1 MFEKEYENNE
11 HYISCTFPIINSKTD
26 FNSDDKFDYIEG
38 IIESD
43 FEMKKYFEKSTF
55 AKSKDIFEN
64 NTLIKNKIH
73 FLKNENNFKE
83 NSSPKTPNN
92 LINNGNLEIIIENN
106 KENKK
111 KTIRKK
117 PGRKTKRSRN
127 EVHNKFASDNIM
139 RKCKHFVLKSLL
151 KFINEKI
158 KFLYN
163 DNIGRGVVIKELKTL
178 DQYQIANAT
187 IKFNQDFL
195 KKTIEEIF
203 SENISGRYS
212 VLLIDHNKKLI
223 KNLLNEN
230 DENKKI
236 YFTKLFSLSFKECLN
251 HFIEKEYVDE
261 LQGLTCFSQ
270 IKDKILKDYPEDGEN
285 YYDNL
290 KYYLENF
297 EERLYSKKARKK

>member
-1 MFEKEYENNE
+1 M
-11 HYISCTFPIINSKTD
+11 
-26 FNSDDKFDYIEG
+26 
-38 IIESD
+38 
-43 FEMKKYFEKSTF
+43 
-55 AKSKDIFEN
+55 
-64 NTLIKNKIH
+64 
-73 FLKNENNFKE
+73 
-83 NSSPKTPNN
+83 
-92 LINNGNLEIIIENN
+92 
-106 KENKK
+106 
-111 KTIRKK
+111 
-117 PGRKTKRSRN
+117 
-127 EVHNKFASDNIM
+127 HNKFASDNIM

-290 KYYLENF
+290 KYSFFIISSSFFSSSVLFLSWSLLILFSNN
-297 EERLYSKKARKK
+297 LNKYSIGLKWSLTPFPSSLIFPYI

>member
-1 MFEKEYENNE
+1 MFVKEYENNE
-11 HYISCTFPIINSKTD
+11 HYISCTFPIINSKID

-38 IIESD
+38 IMESD
-43 FEMKKYFEKSTF
+43 FEMKKYLEKTTL

-64 NTLIKNKIH
+64 KTLIKNKIH
-73 FLKNENNFKE
+73 FLKNENNIKE
-83 NSSPKTPNN
+83 NSSLNTPNN
-92 LINNGNLEIIIENN
+92 LINHENLEIIIENN
-106 KENKK
+106 KETKK
-111 KTIRKK
+111 KIIRKK
-117 PGRKTKRSRN
+117 PGRKTKRDKN
-127 EVHNKFASDNIM
+127 EVHNKFSSDNII

-158 KFLYN
+158 KFFYN
-163 DNIGRGVVIKELKTL
+163 GNIGRGVVIKELKTL
-178 DQYQIANAT
+178 DQYQINNAT

-212 VLLIDHNKKLI
+212 VLLIDHNKTLI
-223 KNLLNEN
+223 KSLLNER
-230 DENKKI
+230 DEDKKT
-236 YFTKLFSLSFKECLN
+236 YFTKLFSLSFKECLD

-270 IKDKILKDYPEDGEN
+270 IKVKILKDYPEYGEN

-297 EERLYSKKARKK
+297 EERLSSKKARKK